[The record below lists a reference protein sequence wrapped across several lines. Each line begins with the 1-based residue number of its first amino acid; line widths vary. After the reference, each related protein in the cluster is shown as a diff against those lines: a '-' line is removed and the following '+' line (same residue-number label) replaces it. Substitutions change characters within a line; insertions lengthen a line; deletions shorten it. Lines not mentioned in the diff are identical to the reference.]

1 MKLFDKIRTFFT
13 KRTKKTHRV
22 NFNPRSMEI
31 HDLRHKHKNCGHKYM
46 TNFKDVSEHTAM
58 QMLNKGFDGCR
69 YCMKEFNKESHI
81 IKKKAK

>member
-1 MKLFDKIRTFFT
+1 MKLFDKIKAFFT

-22 NFNPRSMEI
+22 NYNSKEI
-31 HDLRHKHKNCGHKYM
+31 HDLLRKHKNCGHKYM

-69 YCMKEFNKESHI
+69 YCMKDFNKEGG
-81 IKKKAK
+81 IKKKN

>member
-13 KRTKKTHRV
+13 KRIKKTHRL
-22 NFNPRSMEI
+22 NYNSNEI
-31 HDLRHKHKNCGHKYM
+31 HDLRRKHKNCGHKYM

-69 YCMKEFNKESHI
+69 YCMHVHNKESHI
-81 IKKKAK
+81 IKKKVQ

>member
-22 NFNPRSMEI
+22 NFNSNEI
-31 HDLRHKHKNCGHKYM
+31 HDLRHKHKNCNHKRM

-58 QMLNKGFDGCR
+58 AMLNKGFDGCR
-69 YCMKEFNKESHI
+69 YCMKDLNKESHI
-81 IKKKAK
+81 IKKKAQ

>member
-22 NFNPRSMEI
+22 NFNSNEI

-58 QMLNKGFDGCR
+58 QMMNKGFDGCR

>member
-1 MKLFDKIRTFFT
+1 MKLFDKIRTFLT

-22 NFNPRSMEI
+22 NYNSKEI
-31 HDLRHKHKNCGHKYM
+31 HDLRHKHKNCGYKYM

-69 YCMKEFNKESHI
+69 YCMNEFNKESHI